1 MLAAPLSSV
10 SPQEEKQG
18 LQKVNGLTDVVLDF
32 ESQCEVICSVNYQAL
47 IKRVGFASPTPH
59 THKKKYYRK
68 AHIFNLSTLLSKAGV
83 SG

>member
-47 IKRVGFASPTPH
+47 IKRVGFASPPPPPRTH
-59 THKKKYYRK
+59 TKKV
-68 AHIFNLSTLLSKAGV
+68 LPESTYF
-83 SG
+83 

>member
-47 IKRVGFASPTPH
+47 IKRVGFASPPDTH
-59 THKKKYYRK
+59 THKSITRK
-68 AHIFNLSTLLSKAGV
+68 HIFLISVHYCLKLG
-83 SG
+83 